1 MLKKSLGCLN
11 LIQDGPFQGFSQ
23 MGDGG
28 GGGKNLDGAW
38 SPLPKICHTYATMM
52 KLDRDLT

>member
-23 MGDGG
+23 MGEGG
-28 GGGKNLDGAW
+28 WGGKIWMGRGPPFLK
-38 SPLPKICHTYATMM
+38 SVTHMLQ
-52 KLDRDLT
+52 